1 MILNNSL
8 HKMHN
13 GQGKKTRNSV
23 QNSNNTWF
31 NIKKK

>member
-13 GQGKKTRNSV
+13 GQGKKPETLFKIV
-23 QNSNNTWF
+23 
-31 NIKKK
+31 IIHGLI